1 MGDQFLQNSSS
12 QILVSDTPSAVIM
25 GFYNHHESVNKSLH
39 VVPCSDMCGTV
50 VRLGSS
56 VRSSWQVGDRVLST
70 FNQTHLT
77 GQITAKKMVSGLCL
91 PLPGVLTQYRVFP
104 AYGLVKA
111 PVYLTDKEAC
121 TLPIAAVTAWMEG
134 ETVLVQG
141 TGGVSICGL
150 QIAKASGSNII
161 VTSSSD
167 AKLERARALGV
178 DHTINYRT
186 QSECQNEVMRLT
198 SDHGADIIFETG
210 GALTLKRSF
219 DCVAFG
225 GLINCIGYLSCK
237 KDAPGDRTNANALAL
252 RRNVTL
258 KGILN
263 EPKDRFEEM
272 LAVYEK
278 HGIHPVVDKVFAF
291 EESKE
296 ALQYLY
302 KGGHFGKVVIK
313 VVDQ

>member
-1 MGDQFLQNSSS
+1 
-12 QILVSDTPSAVIM
+12 M

-91 PLPGVLTQYRVFP
+91 RLPGVLTQYRVFP

-121 TLPIAAVTAWMEG
+121 TLPIAAVTAWMSVNG
-134 ETVLVQG
+134 MRPLGQNGGKARRVLTKALTV
-141 TGGVSICGL
+141 
-150 QIAKASGSNII
+150 I